1 MKNCIL
7 KNRDLKNRRMS
18 EPKRVLI
25 GGLTSETGGMESYI
39 LNLYRHI
46 DRSRLQFDFV
56 NHLSGEKIA
65 FEDEI
70 KRLGGRVF
78 AVPMLRNGVKE
89 HYEALDRLFKENR
102 YEAVYYQ
109 ANRKLKN
116 ADLLQ
121 CAKKYGVPKRILHSH
136 NSKDAVESGLNK
148 LRIRIAEKK
157 VSDCLTDRFACSK
170 EAGEWMFPGKS
181 FKVVKN
187 GVDLSVFD
195 YDPAAREK
203 IRNEHGAKGKKIYG
217 TVGRLSAQKNPLY
230 LTEIFAKL
238 HENDADS
245 VFWHIG
251 GGELE
256 DALRLRIKEWGLE
269 DSYILLGRKGN
280 VAEYLNAMDVLV
292 LPSLYEGFPITL
304 VEAQCSGLRCLVSDV
319 ITRSVDLT
327 GNVRFFSLKESS
339 DKWAKE
345 AAALSEYDRR
355 SFAEVLRDKG
365 YDEETIAK
373 ELEEYFLHGKTGE

>member
-7 KNRDLKNRRMS
+7 KNRDLKSKRMS

-89 HYEALDRLFKENR
+89 HYEALDRLFQENR

-121 CAKKYGVPKRILHSH
+121 YAKKYGVPKRILHSH

-170 EAGEWMFPGKS
+170 EAGEWMFPGQS

-195 YDPAAREK
+195 YDLAAREK
-203 IRNEHGAKGKKIYG
+203 IRNEHAAPGKKIYG

-230 LTEIFAKL
+230 LAEIFAKL

-256 DALRLRIKEWGLE
+256 DALRLRIKELGLE

-304 VEAQCSGLRCLVSDV
+304 VESQCSGLRCLVSDV

-365 YDEETIAK
+365 YDEEAIAK